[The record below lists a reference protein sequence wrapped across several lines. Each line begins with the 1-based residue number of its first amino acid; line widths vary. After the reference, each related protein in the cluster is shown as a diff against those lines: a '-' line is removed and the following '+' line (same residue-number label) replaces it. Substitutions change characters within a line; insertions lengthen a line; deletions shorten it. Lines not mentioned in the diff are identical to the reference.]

1 MIRVYFCPTLLWDK
15 QSRADV
21 VSHCIEDLDFFHV
34 IILASSNIA
43 FALRSNM
50 AASTPAFTVTFQQEA
65 EKRKEYSGHS

>member
-1 MIRVYFCPTLLWDK
+1 MIRVYFCPILLWDK

-21 VSHCIEDLDFFHV
+21 VPRGVEDLDSFH
-34 IILASSNIA
+34 ITMLASSNIA